1 MIFLF
6 RKRPRKR
13 PEVPWGYVLV
23 SPKASGLRDSG
34 PFRFKT
40 EEEEEEEEE
49 EGGRRRRRR

>member
-34 PFRFKT
+34 PFRCKT